1 MPVSAEQAPH
11 VRLGALVA
19 QGVASGNGRRV
30 LPNAASLRLLRASRI
45 AECGAL
51 APFAGSRSRERRARR
66 APNTVVAYCRMRRPC
81 AFCRR
86 RVLPNAAPL
95 RFLRAP
101 GGERVAPPPRSPAS
115 DPPSALTLCPAVRQ
129 ERAGISLWP
138 EPVPLMPLTCGGPGP
153 GPPARPCGGQRPWR
167 RRIRGRRGGRE
178 LDGGADGSARRLP
191 RCWTRTRARTRQNS
205 RPLEHASRPRPRAM
219 TRDSCGACSR

>member
-81 AFCRR
+81 AFCG
-86 RVLPNAAPL
+86 LP
-95 RFLRAP
+95 
-101 GGERVAPPPRSPAS
+101 EES
-115 DPPSALTLCPAVRQ
+115 
-129 ERAGISLWP
+129 
-138 EPVPLMPLTCGGPGP
+138 
-153 GPPARPCGGQRPWR
+153 
-167 RRIRGRRGGRE
+167 
-178 LDGGADGSARRLP
+178 
-191 RCWTRTRARTRQNS
+191 
-205 RPLEHASRPRPRAM
+205 ASRPHHGRQPLTRPLP
-219 TRDSCGACSR
+219 

>member
-1 MPVSAEQAPH
+1 MTDRTASAGERRTSPACA
-11 VRLGALVA
+11 LGGARRA
-19 QGVASGNGRRV
+19 GRRV
-30 LPNAASLRLLRASRI
+30 RQWASRI
-45 AECGAL
+45 AECGVL
-51 APFAGSRSRERRARR
+51 APFAG
-66 APNTVVAYCRMRRPC
+66 VAYCRMRRPC
-81 AFCRR
+81 AFCGLPESREESASRPQHGR